1 MQMDILLWIVVLVL
15 FALSIA
21 GIFLPVLPDTI
32 LLWAGFLLYHF
43 FIADPGAGLPASFWW
58 GMVVFSILLY
68 GADLL
73 TNMYFV
79 KKYGGS
85 KWSSVAA
92 AAGIFLGIFVFPPF
106 GMIVLPFVFVVL
118 VELLVQNQPFERA
131 VKAGFGSLIGF
142 LGSAVV
148 KVVLQVTM
156 IIWFFL
162 AR

>member
-1 MQMDILLWIVVLVL
+1 MEIFLWVVVVLL
-15 FALSIA
+15 FLLSIA

-58 GMVVFSILLY
+58 GMVVLSILLY

-85 KWSSVAA
+85 KWSSIAA
-92 AAGIFLGIFVFPPF
+92 AVGIILGIFVFPPF
-106 GMIVLPFVFVVL
+106 GMLILPFVFVVL
-118 VELLVQNQPFERA
+118 VELMVQKQSMERA
-131 VKAGFGSLIGF
+131 VKAGVGSLIGF

-148 KVVLQVTM
+148 KVILQVTM
-156 IIWFFL
+156 IIWFFI

>member
-1 MQMDILLWIVVLVL
+1 MEILLWVVVVLL
-15 FALSIA
+15 FLLSIA

-58 GMVVFSILLY
+58 GMVVLSILLY

-85 KWSSVAA
+85 KWSSIAA
-92 AAGIFLGIFVFPPF
+92 VVGIILGIFVFPPF
-106 GMIVLPFVFVVL
+106 GMLILPFVFVVL
-118 VELLVQNQPFERA
+118 VELMVQKQSMERA
-131 VKAGFGSLIGF
+131 VKAGVGSLIGF

-148 KVVLQVTM
+148 KVILQVTM
-156 IIWFFL
+156 IIWFFI

>member
-1 MQMDILLWIVVLVL
+1 MEIFLWVVVVLL
-15 FALSIA
+15 FLLSIA

-58 GMVVFSILLY
+58 GMVVLSILLY

-79 KKYGGS
+79 KRYGGS
-85 KWSSVAA
+85 KWSSIAA
-92 AAGIFLGIFVFPPF
+92 AVGIILGIFVFPPF
-106 GMIVLPFVFVVL
+106 GMLILPFVFVVL
-118 VELLVQNQPFERA
+118 VELMVQKQSMERA
-131 VKAGFGSLIGF
+131 VKAGVGSLIGF

-148 KVVLQVTM
+148 KVILQVTM
-156 IIWFFL
+156 IIWFFI

>member
-1 MQMDILLWIVVLVL
+1 MEIILWIVVVAL

-43 FIADPGAGLPASFWW
+43 FIAEPGAGLPASFWW
-58 GMVVFSILLY
+58 GMVGLSILLY
-68 GADLL
+68 GADVL

-85 KWSSVAA
+85 KWSSAA
-92 AAGIFLGIFVFPPF
+92 AVVGIFVGIFVFPPI

-118 VELLVQNQPFERA
+118 VELFVQNQTMERA

-148 KVVLQVTM
+148 KVVLQLVM
-156 IIWFFL
+156 MIWFFL
-162 AR
+162 AA

>member
-1 MQMDILLWIVVLVL
+1 MEIILWIVVVAL

-43 FIADPGAGLPASFWW
+43 FIAEPGAGLPASFWW
-58 GMVVFSILLY
+58 GMVGLSILLY
-68 GADLL
+68 GADVL

-85 KWSSVAA
+85 KWSSAA
-92 AAGIFLGIFVFPPF
+92 AVVGIFVGIFVFPPI

-118 VELLVQNQPFERA
+118 VELFVQNQTMERA

-148 KVVLQVTM
+148 KVVLQLVM

-162 AR
+162 AA

>member
-1 MQMDILLWIVVLVL
+1 MEIFLWVVVVLL
-15 FALSIA
+15 FLLSIA

-58 GMVVFSILLY
+58 GMVVLSILLY

-85 KWSSVAA
+85 KWSSIAA
-92 AAGIFLGIFVFPPF
+92 AAGIILGIFVFPPF
-106 GMIVLPFVFVVL
+106 GMLILPFVFVVL
-118 VELLVQNQPFERA
+118 VELMVQKQSMERA
-131 VKAGFGSLIGF
+131 VKAGVGSLIGF

-148 KVVLQVTM
+148 KVILQVTM
-156 IIWFFL
+156 IIWFFI

>member
-1 MQMDILLWIVVLVL
+1 MEIFLWIVVVL
-15 FALSIA
+15 LFLLSIA

-58 GMVVFSILLY
+58 GMVVLSILLY

-85 KWSSVAA
+85 KWSSIAA
-92 AAGIFLGIFVFPPF
+92 AVGIILGIFVFPPF
-106 GMIVLPFVFVVL
+106 GMLILPFVFVVL
-118 VELLVQNQPFERA
+118 VELMVQKQSMERA
-131 VKAGFGSLIGF
+131 VKAGVGSLIGF

-148 KVVLQVTM
+148 KVILQVTM
-156 IIWFFL
+156 IIWFFI

>member
-1 MQMDILLWIVVLVL
+1 MEIFLWVVVVLL
-15 FALSIA
+15 FLLSIA

-32 LLWAGFLLYHF
+32 LLWGGFLLYHF

-58 GMVVFSILLY
+58 GMVVLSILLY

-85 KWSSVAA
+85 KWSSIAA
-92 AAGIFLGIFVFPPF
+92 AAGIILGIFVFPPF
-106 GMIVLPFVFVVL
+106 GMLILPFVFVVL
-118 VELLVQNQPFERA
+118 VELMVQKQSMERA
-131 VKAGFGSLIGF
+131 VKAGVGSLIGF

-148 KVVLQVTM
+148 KVILQVTM
-156 IIWFFL
+156 IIWFFI

>member
-1 MQMDILLWIVVLVL
+1 MEIFLWVVVVLL
-15 FALSIA
+15 FLLSIA

-58 GMVVFSILLY
+58 GMVVLSILLY

-92 AAGIFLGIFVFPPF
+92 AVGIILGIFVFPPF
-106 GMIVLPFVFVVL
+106 GMLILPFVFVVL
-118 VELLVQNQPFERA
+118 VELMVQKQSMERA
-131 VKAGFGSLIGF
+131 VKAGVGSLIGF

-148 KVVLQVTM
+148 KVILQLAM
-156 IIWFFL
+156 IIWFFI

>member
-1 MQMDILLWIVVLVL
+1 MEIFLWVVVVLL
-15 FALSIA
+15 FLLSIA

-58 GMVVFSILLY
+58 GMVVLSILLY

-79 KKYGGS
+79 KRYGGS
-85 KWSSVAA
+85 KWSSIAA
-92 AAGIFLGIFVFPPF
+92 AVGIVLGIFVFPPF
-106 GMIVLPFVFVVL
+106 GMLILPFVFVVL
-118 VELLVQNQPFERA
+118 VELVVQKQSMERA
-131 VKAGFGSLIGF
+131 VKAGVGSLIGF

-148 KVVLQVTM
+148 KVILQVTM
-156 IIWFFL
+156 IIWFFI

>member
-1 MQMDILLWIVVLVL
+1 MEIFLWIIVVAL

-21 GIFLPVLPDTI
+21 GIFLPALPDTV
-32 LLWAGFLLYHF
+32 LLWAGFLLYQF
-43 FIADPGAGLPASFWW
+43 LIAEPGAGLPASFWW
-58 GMVVFSILLY
+58 GMAALSVLLY

-79 KKYGGS
+79 KRYGGS

-92 AAGIFLGIFVFPPF
+92 AVGIFAGIFLFPPF
-106 GMIVLPFVFVVL
+106 GMIILPFVFVVL
-118 VELLVQNQPFERA
+118 VELFVQNQTLEKA

-148 KVVLQVTM
+148 KVVLQLGM
-156 IIWFFL
+156 IIWFFI
-162 AR
+162 AA

>member
-1 MQMDILLWIVVLVL
+1 MEIILWIIVIAL
-15 FALSIA
+15 FALSIV
-21 GIFLPVLPDTI
+21 GIFMPVLPDTL
-32 LLWAGFLLYHF
+32 LLWGGFLLYHF

-58 GMVVFSILLY
+58 GMAVLSILLY

-85 KWSSVAA
+85 KWSSMAA
-92 AAGIFLGIFVFPPF
+92 VVGIILGIFLFPPF
-106 GMIVLPFVFVVL
+106 GMLILPFLLVVL
-118 VELLVQNQPFERA
+118 VEVLVQKQTLEKA

-148 KVVLQVTM
+148 KVVLQVAM
-156 IIWFFL
+156 IIWFFIAL
-162 AR
+162 

>member
-1 MQMDILLWIVVLVL
+1 MEIILWIVVVAL

-43 FIADPGAGLPASFWW
+43 FIAEPGAGLPASFWW
-58 GMVVFSILLY
+58 GMVGLSILLY
-68 GADLL
+68 GADVL

-85 KWSSVAA
+85 KWSSAA
-92 AAGIFLGIFVFPPF
+92 AVVGIFVGIFVFPPI

-118 VELLVQNQPFERA
+118 VELFVQNQTMERA

-142 LGSAVV
+142 LGSAIV
-148 KVVLQVTM
+148 KVVLQLVM
-156 IIWFFL
+156 MIWFFL
-162 AR
+162 AA

>member
-1 MQMDILLWIVVLVL
+1 MEIFLWIVVVL
-15 FALSIA
+15 LFLLSIA

-58 GMVVFSILLY
+58 GMVVLSILLY

-79 KKYGGS
+79 KRYGGS
-85 KWSSVAA
+85 KWSSIAA
-92 AAGIFLGIFVFPPF
+92 AVGIVLGIFVFPPF
-106 GMIVLPFVFVVL
+106 GMLILPFVFVVL
-118 VELLVQNQPFERA
+118 VELMVQKQTMERA
-131 VKAGFGSLIGF
+131 VKAGVGSLIGF

-148 KVVLQVTM
+148 KVILQVAM
-156 IIWFFL
+156 IVWFFI

>member
-1 MQMDILLWIVVLVL
+1 MEIFLWVVVVLL
-15 FALSIA
+15 FLLSIA

-58 GMVVFSILLY
+58 GMVVLSILLY

-92 AAGIFLGIFVFPPF
+92 AVGIILGIFVFPPF
-106 GMIVLPFVFVVL
+106 GMLILPFVFVVL
-118 VELLVQNQPFERA
+118 VELMVQKQSVERA
-131 VKAGFGSLIGF
+131 VKAGVGSLIGF

-148 KVVLQVTM
+148 KVILQVTM
-156 IIWFFL
+156 IIWFFI

>member
-1 MQMDILLWIVVLVL
+1 MEIFLWVVVMLLFL
-15 FALSIA
+15 LSIA

-32 LLWAGFLLYHF
+32 LLWGGFLLYHF

-58 GMVVFSILLY
+58 GMVVLSILLY

-85 KWSSVAA
+85 KWSSIAA
-92 AAGIFLGIFVFPPF
+92 AAGIILGIFVFPPF
-106 GMIVLPFVFVVL
+106 GMLILPFVFVVL
-118 VELLVQNQPFERA
+118 VELMVQKQSMERA
-131 VKAGFGSLIGF
+131 VKAGVGSLIGF

-148 KVVLQVTM
+148 KVILQVTM
-156 IIWFFL
+156 IIWFFI

>member
-1 MQMDILLWIVVLVL
+1 MEIFLWVVVVLL
-15 FALSIA
+15 FLLSIA

-58 GMVVFSILLY
+58 GMVVLSILLY

-79 KKYGGS
+79 KRYGGS

-92 AAGIFLGIFVFPPF
+92 AVGIILGIFVFPPF
-106 GMIVLPFVFVVL
+106 GMLILPFVFVVL
-118 VELLVQNQPFERA
+118 VELMVQKQSMERA
-131 VKAGFGSLIGF
+131 VKAGVGSLIGF

-148 KVVLQVTM
+148 KVILQVTM
-156 IIWFFL
+156 IIWFFV

>member
-1 MQMDILLWIVVLVL
+1 MEILLWVVVVLL
-15 FALSIA
+15 FLLSIA

-58 GMVVFSILLY
+58 GMVVLSILLY

-85 KWSSVAA
+85 KWSSIAA
-92 AAGIFLGIFVFPPF
+92 AVGIFLGIFVFPPF
-106 GMIVLPFVFVVL
+106 GMLILPFVFVVL
-118 VELLVQNQPFERA
+118 VELMVQKQSMERA
-131 VKAGFGSLIGF
+131 LKAGVGSLIGF

-148 KVVLQVTM
+148 KVILQVTM
-156 IIWFFL
+156 IIWFFV

>member
-1 MQMDILLWIVVLVL
+1 MEIFLWVVVVLL
-15 FALSIA
+15 FLLSIA

-58 GMVVFSILLY
+58 GMVVLSILLY

-79 KKYGGS
+79 KRYGGS
-85 KWSSVAA
+85 KWSSIAA
-92 AAGIFLGIFVFPPF
+92 AIGIILGIFVFPPF
-106 GMIVLPFVFVVL
+106 GMLILPFVFVVL
-118 VELLVQNQPFERA
+118 VELMVQKQSMERA
-131 VKAGFGSLIGF
+131 VKAGVGSLIGF

-148 KVVLQVTM
+148 KVILQVTM
-156 IIWFFL
+156 IIWFFI

>member
-1 MQMDILLWIVVLVL
+1 MEIFLWVVVVLL
-15 FALSIA
+15 FLLSIA

-58 GMVVFSILLY
+58 GMVVLSILLY

-79 KKYGGS
+79 KRYGGS

-92 AAGIFLGIFVFPPF
+92 AVGIILGIFVFPPF
-106 GMIVLPFVFVVL
+106 GMLILPFVFVVL
-118 VELLVQNQPFERA
+118 VELMVQKQSMERA
-131 VKAGFGSLIGF
+131 VKAGVGSLIGF

-148 KVVLQVTM
+148 KVILQVTM
-156 IIWFFL
+156 IIWFFI